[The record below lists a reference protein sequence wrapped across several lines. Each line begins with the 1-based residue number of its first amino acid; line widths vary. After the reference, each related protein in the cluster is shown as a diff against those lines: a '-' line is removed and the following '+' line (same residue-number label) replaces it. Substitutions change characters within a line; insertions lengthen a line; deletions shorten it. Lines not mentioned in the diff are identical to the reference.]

1 MARGTKVVKK
11 KAAGIGGSMTPAQR
25 RKYMANARKEAAD
38 INFYERSSPQRKR
51 AINAAGNNPYKKMR
65 KSLAKDN
72 AKYKRRTPGK

>member
-1 MARGTKVVKK
+1 MAKPKVAKK
-11 KAAGIGGSMTPAQR
+11 KPVGIGGRMTPVQR
-25 RKYMANARKEAAD
+25 RRYMADARKEAANID
-38 INFYERSSPQRKR
+38 FYERSSAQRKK